1 MIGGEVW
8 VWITSTIIS
17 RTFDLSLNCLFVWA
31 STRINLHACFCLCCC
46 SAAHVSVNVLP
57 LPRSSSAAM
66 CPSKATGRQFIAIM
80 LCL

>member
-31 STRINLHACFCLCCC
+31 STRINLHAGAPPLKN
-46 SAAHVSVNVLP
+46 AANQELRESFLP
-57 LPRSSSAAM
+57 NPYIPA
-66 CPSKATGRQFIAIM
+66 
-80 LCL
+80 